1 MFRLRLEQALFRE
14 MKKKDKGAGGVGG
27 KITPSAVLV
36 IKNGT
41 TRLVNIKNQDT
52 MTKILD
58 MVPDLVDKFSGKKD
72 RVTEADVDDILD
84 AAVKEEMK

>member
-1 MFRLRLEQALFRE
+1 
-14 MKKKDKGAGGVGG
+14 
-27 KITPSAVLV
+27 
-36 IKNGT
+36 
-41 TRLVNIKNQDT
+41 

-58 MVPDLVDKFSGKKD
+58 MVPDLVDKFSGKED